1 VRLSRRDAVSVLAH
15 LNAKVEGE
23 QTKVIYSLKSSTAAS
38 DDPVITKS
46 STYTPTSR
54 MLALLLRLYI
64 ACSCSLWVNPI
75 PFSVLSSFEFHSR
88 GAYRRSYNAIFNLRT
103 LPSWPVTTKPVGW
116 WMYTSSFKS
125 PFKNVNFMS
134 MR

>member
-1 VRLSRRDAVSVLAH
+1 VRLSQRDAISVLAH

-23 QTKVIYSLKSSTAAS
+23 QTKVISSLKSSTAVG
-38 DDPVITKS
+38 DDLVITRS

-75 PFSVLSSFEFHSR
+75 PFSVSSSFEFHSR
-88 GAYRRSYNAIFNLRT
+88 GACHRSYNAFFNLRT
-103 LPSWPVTTKPVGW
+103 LPSWSVTMKPAGW
-116 WMYTSSFKS
+116 RMYTSSFKS
-125 PFKNVNFMS
+125 SFKNVNFMS